1 MSRSILSRLGA
12 GLVATALVAGGSL
25 LMAAPASAAGEPNT
39 ITVANTAFQSGAG
52 WGEGIKVAGTD
63 FPATT
68 EITVAA
74 GVGNGQS
81 GDGWGSTTVTTDANG
96 AFSTTLIPENGPTNV
111 REGFTASVVASYPDP
126 DPLAEEGAR
135 IFSNAVE
142 LQIADFVPAP
152 FTTTIDPI
160 CISGVDAATTG
171 VNVSATGFGQ
181 FEEGV
186 VYTLTDAA
194 GTQIGD
200 AEPVNIDET
209 GSVAGT
215 LTLQTT
221 LDGVPSGPIA
231 DGVYTIT
238 FTGSVTTAGLVTVG
252 NCDAPVTPAEVV
264 PAAPQL
270 ANTGSSDAG
279 ILVGGSALLLL
290 VGAALMVARRRQNA
304 AA

>member
-1 MSRSILSRLGA
+1 MSRSFLSRLGA

-25 LMAAPASAAGEPNT
+25 LVAGPASAAGET
-39 ITVANTAFQSGAG
+39 ITVANTQFQSGAG
-52 WGEGIKVAGTD
+52 WGEGLKIEGTS
-63 FPATT
+63 FPALT
-68 EITVAA
+68 EVTVNA

-81 GDGWGSTTVTTDANG
+81 GDTWGTTTVTTNEAG
-96 AFSTTLIPENGPTNV
+96 EFSTTFVPEFGPYDV
-111 REGFTASVVASYPDP
+111 PEGSTASVGASYED
-126 DPLAEEGAR
+126 AETGEFVG
-135 IFSNAVE
+135 SNIVE
-142 LQIADFVPAP
+142 LQIAAFVPAAQ
-152 FTTTIDPI
+152 TVVIDPI
-160 CISGVDAATTG
+160 CLSGVDAQTTG

-186 VYTLTDAA
+186 VYTLTDSNGA
-194 GTQIGD
+194 QIGA
-200 AEPVNIDET
+200 AEPVGIDET

-221 LDGVPSGPIA
+221 IDGVPSGPIA

-238 FTGSVTTAGLVTVG
+238 FTGSVTTAGLVTIG
-252 NCDAPVTPAEVV
+252 NCDVPVAPVAPAEVV